1 MRVGSSSS
9 PLAFALVVAETFPLL
24 LAPVRLPK
32 TESSKSVS
40 PDSFLFFAV
49 KARIVAFGRS
59 ARLGKTHYGM
69 YKCTEGYR
77 VMSDIHLA
85 LRQGIACKPV

>member
-1 MRVGSSSS
+1 MRVDSSSS

-24 LAPVRLPK
+24 LAPVKLPK

-59 ARLGKTHYGM
+59 ARLGKTHYGRGK
-69 YKCTEGYR
+69 YTDGYI
-77 VMSDIHLA
+77 VTSHTPLA
-85 LRQGIACKPV
+85 LRQCIACKPV